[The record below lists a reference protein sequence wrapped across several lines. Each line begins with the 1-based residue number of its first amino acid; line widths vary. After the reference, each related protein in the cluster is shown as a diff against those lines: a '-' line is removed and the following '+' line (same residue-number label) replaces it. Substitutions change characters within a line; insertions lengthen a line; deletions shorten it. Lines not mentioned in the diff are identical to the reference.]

1 MKFAHELKEA
11 LRREGFPPHWV
22 ESAVPYGVLKKSIK
36 KVEAELKSLGLDAET
51 LRHLIPSSSSS
62 EIQKTCQGSGDAAV
76 AFQYQFGGK
85 DGILLCEFGQT
96 NSVYQT
102 LPQLS
107 ALHLHYTSSWKM
119 A

>member
-22 ESAVPYGVLKKSIK
+22 ESAVPYGLLKKSIK

-51 LRHLIPSSSSS
+51 LRHLIPPSSSSD
-62 EIQKTCQGSGDAAV
+62 IQKSRRGSGDPPL

-85 DGILLCEFGQT
+85 ANMHRRE
-96 NSVYQT
+96 
-102 LPQLS
+102 LS
-107 ALHLHYTSSWKM
+107 AD
-119 A
+119 